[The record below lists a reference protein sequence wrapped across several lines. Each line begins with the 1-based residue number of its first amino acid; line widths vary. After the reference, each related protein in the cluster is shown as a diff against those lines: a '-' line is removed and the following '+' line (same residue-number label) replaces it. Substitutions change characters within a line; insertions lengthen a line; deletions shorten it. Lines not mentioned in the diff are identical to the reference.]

1 VSTSRPNLNPIVGFD
16 CLSEG
21 SGSVSRLAPEKT
33 ETKVLVLDTSAF
45 VMGLNPSALNLPSY
59 SVTSVLDELA
69 PNTLPHTRFATSRD
83 SGQLTV
89 KKPTSSSMKTVQET
103 SSEVGDAV
111 VLSRADIEVLALAL
125 DLKENGLSPTIVSD
139 DYAIQNV
146 SETLGMEHA
155 SLATFGIAQKFD
167 WIYYCPACFRRY
179 TTEDADQTCRVCG
192 TPLKRKV
199 VRKGKAMR
207 KISGS

>member
-1 VSTSRPNLNPIVGFD
+1 MGFGCPD
-16 CLSEG
+16 RFNREASD
-21 SGSVSRLAPEKT
+21 SVSRLAPEKT

-45 VMGLNPSALNLPSY
+45 VMGINPSALNLPSY
-59 SVTSVLDELA
+59 SVMSVLDELT
-69 PNTLPHTRFATSRD
+69 PDTLPHTRFATSRD
-83 SGQLTV
+83 SDQLTV

-103 SSEVGDAV
+103 SSRVGDAV

-125 DLKENGLSPTIVSD
+125 DLKENGLSPAIVSD

-199 VRKGKAMR
+199 VRKGTAIR
-207 KISGS
+207 KIGRG

>member
-1 VSTSRPNLNPIVGFD
+1 LT
-16 CLSEG
+16 
-21 SGSVSRLAPEKT
+21 PEKT
-33 ETKVLVLDTSAF
+33 ETKVLVLDASAL

-89 KKPTSSSMKTVQET
+89 KKPTPSSMKTVQET
-103 SSEVGDAV
+103 SSKVGDAV

-125 DLKENGLSPTIVSD
+125 DLKENGLSPAIVSD
-139 DYAIQNV
+139 DYAVQNV
-146 SETLGMEHA
+146 SETLGIEHA
-155 SLATFGIAQKFD
+155 SLATFGISQKFD

-179 TTEDADQTCRVCG
+179 TTEDAGQTCRVCG
-192 TPLKRKV
+192 TSLKRKV
-199 VRKGKAMR
+199 VRKGKAIR
-207 KISGS
+207 KIGRGRE